1 MIRYLKKLWPV
12 AWEAGEL
19 CSPIPVAGGIGNP
32 SRVPNEMSRRQERR
46 RRRDRSSGFTMLEI
60 MIVIAIIAALGA
72 GVGVVVF
79 NNFKKAQVK
88 IAKQRVGE
96 VMQGVTQYMI
106 ENNSC
111 PRSMDDLVGQKYV
124 TKQAAKDP
132 WGKDFTLRCPGQK
145 DPESADVSS
154 SGPDKQDGTPD
165 DIRSW
170 EM

>member
-1 MIRYLKKLWPV
+1 MIRDLKKLWPV

-32 SRVPNEMSRRQERR
+32 SRVPNEMSRRPERR

-96 VMQGVTQYMI
+96 VMQ
-106 ENNSC
+106 
-111 PRSMDDLVGQKYV
+111 DLVGQKYV

-132 WGKDFTLRCPGQK
+132 WGKDFTLRCPGTK

-165 DIRSW
+165 DIKSW